1 LPQIKKWHDIFLKTN
16 RMKVNRVLIIVII
29 CFNFIVNA
37 QKPQRVAY
45 IDMNYILENVP
56 EYVNAQ
62 SQLDSKVKT
71 WQKKLEVLTAEIEQM
86 NTDLSNEKTLLT
98 KDLISEREEDI
109 DIKKQELSRLQQAY
123 FGPTGDLF
131 QMRKQLVK
139 PVQDQVYNAIQDIAG
154 KKRYDFVF
162 DKSSDLILLYSNSKY
177 DISELVLNAI
187 VKNRKRKAVQDL
199 KTDRLAKAGVI
210 ASPTVLEN
218 EDSEQGIEDDMVDPA
233 AETED
238 AQDAQVEEVKTEEQI
253 KLEERIAKR
262 EELKAR
268 IKAQQ
273 ESRAR
278 MRDSLK
284 QVAEEKRAAKL
295 KEIEDRKKQR
305 EEAIDNNN

>member
-1 LPQIKKWHDIFLKTN
+1 MPKIKKWHDIFLKTN
-16 RMKVNRVLIIVII
+16 RMKVNRVLILVFL
-29 CFNFIVNA
+29 CVNFFVNA

-56 EYVNAQ
+56 QYAAAQ
-62 SQLDSKVKT
+62 AQLDTKIKT
-71 WQKKLEVLTAEIEQM
+71 WQQKLDVLSEEIEQM
-86 NTDLSNEKTLLT
+86 KTDLSNEKSLLT
-98 KDLISEREEDI
+98 KELISEREEDI
-109 DIKKQELSRLQQAY
+109 DIKEQELRRLQQAY

-131 QMRKQLVK
+131 QMRKQFVK
-139 PVQDQVYNAIQDIAG
+139 PVQDQVYNAIQDIAT
-154 KKRYDFVF
+154 KKRYDFVL

-187 VKNRKRKAVQDL
+187 VKNRKRQAVQDL
-199 KTDRLAKAGVI
+199 KTERLAKAGVI
-210 ASPTVLEN
+210 SNPTVLEN
-218 EDSEQGIEDDMVDPA
+218 DSEEVQEDGE
-233 AETED
+233 ETKVED
-238 AQDAQVEEVKTEEQI
+238 TGEYVNEKLPEEKTPEQL

-262 EELKAR
+262 EELKER

-305 EEAIDNNN
+305 EEAIDNKN

>member
-1 LPQIKKWHDIFLKTN
+1 
-16 RMKVNRVLIIVII
+16 M
-29 CFNFIVNA
+29 CFNFVVNA

-45 IDMNYILENVP
+45 VDMNYILENVP

-62 SQLDSKVKT
+62 AQLDTKVKT
-71 WQKKLEVLTAEIEQM
+71 WQQKLDVLSKEIEQM
-86 NTDLSNEKTLLT
+86 NTDLSNEKSLLT
-98 KDLISEREEDI
+98 KDLINEREEDI
-109 DIKKQELSRLQQAY
+109 VIKEQELRRLQQAY

-131 QMRKQLVK
+131 QMRKQLAK

-154 KKRYDFVF
+154 KKRYDFVL
-162 DKSSDLILLYSNSKY
+162 DKSSDLILLYSNNKY

-187 VKNRKRKAVQDL
+187 VKNRKRQAVQDL
-199 KTDRLAKAGVI
+199 KTERLAKAGVI
-210 ASPTVLEN
+210 SSPTVLEN
-218 EDSEQGIEDDMVDPA
+218 QNDDQVVDENIEGDEPQVTGEFENAGA
-233 AETED
+233 A
-238 AQDAQVEEVKTEEQI
+238 EVKTEEQLKI
-253 KLEERIAKR
+253 EARNAKR

-284 QVAEEKRAAKL
+284 QVAEEKRNAKL

-305 EEAIDNNN
+305 EAAIDKND

>member
-1 LPQIKKWHDIFLKTN
+1 MN
-16 RMKVNRVLIIVII
+16 VNRVLIIVFIS
-29 CFNFIVNA
+29 FNFIVNA
-37 QKPQRVAY
+37 QKPQKVAY

-56 EYVNAQ
+56 QYAAAQ
-62 SQLDSKVKT
+62 AQLDTKVKT
-71 WQKKLEVLTAEIEQM
+71 WQQKLDVLSDEIEQM
-86 NTDLSNEKTLLT
+86 KTDLSNEKSLLT

-109 DIKKQELSRLQQAY
+109 DIKNQELRRLQQAY

-131 QMRKQLVK
+131 QMRKQFVK
-139 PVQDQVYNAIQDIAG
+139 PVQDQVYNAIQDIAT
-154 KKRYDFVF
+154 KKRYDFVL

-187 VKNRKRKAVQDL
+187 VKNRKRQAVQDL

-210 ASPTVLEN
+210 SNPTVLEN
-218 EDSEQGIEDDMVDPA
+218 D
-233 AETED
+233 AEAVQED
-238 AQDAQVEEVKTEEQI
+238 AEEPEVQDAGEYVNEQLPVEKTEEQL
-253 KLEERIAKR
+253 KLEARIAKR
-262 EELKAR
+262 EELKER

-273 ESRAR
+273 ETRAR

-305 EEAIDNNN
+305 EEAIDNKN

>member
-1 LPQIKKWHDIFLKTN
+1 MN
-16 RMKVNRVLIIVII
+16 VNRVLILIFLS
-29 CFNFIVNA
+29 FNILVNA

-56 EYVNAQ
+56 QYAAAQ
-62 SQLDSKVKT
+62 AQLDDKVKT
-71 WQKKLEVLTAEIEQM
+71 WQQKLDGLSEEIAQM
-86 NTDLSNEKTLLT
+86 KTDLSNEKSLLT
-98 KDLISEREEDI
+98 KELINEREEDI
-109 DIKKQELSRLQQAY
+109 DIKQQELKRLQQAY

-131 QMRKQLVK
+131 QMRKQFVK
-139 PVQDQVYNAIQDIAG
+139 PVQDQVYNAIQDIAT

-162 DKSSDLILLYSNSKY
+162 DKSSDLIMLYSNSKF

-187 VKNRKRKAVQDL
+187 VKNRKRQAVQDL
-199 KTDRLAKAGVI
+199 KTERLAKAGVI
-210 ASPTVLEN
+210 TSPAVVENDDDASQEDTVE
-218 EDSEQGIEDDMVDPA
+218 P
-233 AETED
+233 ETEV
-238 AQDAQVEEVKTEEQI
+238 VEEFVNEEIPVEKTEEQL
-253 KLEERIAKR
+253 KLEARIAKR

-273 ESRAR
+273 EARAK

-305 EEAIDNNN
+305 EEAIDNKN

>member
-1 LPQIKKWHDIFLKTN
+1 
-16 RMKVNRVLIIVII
+16 MSVNRVLIIVII
-29 CFNFIVNA
+29 CFSFVAKA

-45 IDMNYILENVP
+45 VDMNYILENVP

-62 SQLDSKVKT
+62 SQLDTKVKT
-71 WQKKLEVLTAEIEQM
+71 WQQKLDALSKEIEQLK
-86 NTDLSNEKTLLT
+86 TDLSNEKPLLT
-98 KDLISEREEDI
+98 KELINEREEDI
-109 DIKKQELSRLQQAY
+109 IIKEQELQRLQQAY

-131 QMRKQLVK
+131 QMRKQLAK
-139 PVQDQVYNAIQDIAG
+139 PVQDQVYNAIQDIAV
-154 KKRYDFVF
+154 KKRYDFVL
-162 DKSSDLILLYSNSKY
+162 DKSSDLILLYSNNKF

-199 KTDRLAKAGVI
+199 KNERIAKAGAVT
-210 ASPTVLEN
+210 APAAVEN
-218 EDSEQGIEDDMVDPA
+218 KGEEQGVGESSDEEA
-233 AETED
+233 ADTGTEAAKAEAEET
-238 AQDAQVEEVKTEEQI
+238 KTPEQI

-273 ESRAR
+273 EARAR

-305 EEAIDNNN
+305 EEAIDNKN

>member
-1 LPQIKKWHDIFLKTN
+1 
-16 RMKVNRVLIIVII
+16 MKVNRVLVIVFI
-29 CFNFIVNA
+29 CFAFMVNA

-56 EYVNAQ
+56 EYASAQ
-62 SQLDSKVKT
+62 AQLDNKVKT
-71 WQKKLEVLTAEIEQM
+71 WQQKLDVLSDEIEQM
-86 NTDLSNEKTLLT
+86 KTDLSNEKSLLT
-98 KDLISEREEDI
+98 KELISEREEDI
-109 DIKKQELSRLQQAY
+109 EIKDQELKRLQQAY

-131 QMRKQLVK
+131 QMRKQFVK
-139 PVQDQVYNAIQDIAG
+139 PVQDQVYNAIQDIAT
-154 KKRYDFVF
+154 KKRYDFVL

-199 KTDRLAKAGVI
+199 KAERLAKAGVVS
-210 ASPTVLEN
+210 SPTVLEN
-218 EDSEQGIEDDMVDPA
+218 DNEDVDVEQQV
-233 AETED
+233 ED
-238 AQDAQVEEVKTEEQI
+238 AEVEVTDEYVNEKLPEEKTDEQL
-253 KLEERIAKR
+253 KLEARIAKR
-262 EELKAR
+262 EELKER

-273 ESRAR
+273 EARAK

>member
-1 LPQIKKWHDIFLKTN
+1 
-16 RMKVNRVLIIVII
+16 MKVNRVLIIVFI
-29 CFNFIVNA
+29 CFSFIVNA

-56 EYVNAQ
+56 DYVNAQ
-62 SQLDSKVKT
+62 SQLDNKVLS
-71 WQKKLEVLTAEIEQM
+71 WQKKLEVLSGEIEQM

-109 DIKKQELSRLQQAY
+109 AIKQQELSRLQQAY

-187 VKNRKRKAVQDL
+187 VKNRKRQAVQDL
-199 KTDRLAKAGVI
+199 KTERLAKAGVI

-218 EDSEQGIEDDMVDPA
+218 DNENVEGDVVDPDA
-233 AETED
+233 YPTDATE
-238 AQDAQVEEVKTEEQI
+238 EKTEEQL

-273 ESRAR
+273 ESRAK

-305 EEAIDNNN
+305 EEAIDKKN